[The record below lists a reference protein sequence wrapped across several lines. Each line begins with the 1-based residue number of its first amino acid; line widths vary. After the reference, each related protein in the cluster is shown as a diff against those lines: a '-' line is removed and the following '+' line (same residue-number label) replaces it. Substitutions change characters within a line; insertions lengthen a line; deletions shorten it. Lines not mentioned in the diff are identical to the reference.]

1 MEDETNDEDI
11 MGLVSNL
18 KEFGF
23 QLPDAILKLAIKKCN
38 MNLEEALFML
48 TEEEKVND
56 LQTELRKIEENNSNQ
71 IVLIEQ
77 SKEKDDPSKQEEAKL
92 NLIISNRSEYFELLF
107 ELLNLGIYEITNASW
122 NLLIQ
127 IPVNK

>member
-1 MEDETNDEDI
+1 